1 MIDGLNDSK
10 KKMTEK
16 KTGGIVRSDS
26 EKEAIGYSI
35 AFATEQEID
44 EINILQ
50 ATFWQCAVR
59 MKG

>member
-10 KKMTEK
+10 KMTEK
-16 KTGGIVRSDS
+16 KREELFEVIQ
-26 EKEAIGYSI
+26 KEAIGYSI

-44 EINILQ
+44 ETIFYKLP
-50 ATFWQCAVR
+50 FWQCAVR